1 MNKASLSNKVFTEN
15 PLLDEI
21 VYNARQLATET
32 VLKDF
37 DKANNNETLESIQN
51 GDILTAINRGTI
63 AFENFYYDEEILRSV
78 LGDDPNIRKYILDNK
93 TIPKSVRPALLNK
106 AVELFTE
113 NYEETNNYYRMLH
126 GDPYYDET
134 GTYEGLWI
142 DANEIDD
149 TIPTSISSVS
159 TQYKEEYDN
168 YGNVTSD
175 YQLIH
180 ELSITR
186 INMLQ
191 SNGTLENIIN
201 DTATLASWGM
211 TQEEVR
217 YLNFLGDKSID
228 YYSARSAERF
238 AMLYCPSC
246 DSEEVKQRYKDIFEA
261 NRLYLLYTVYS
272 EAYKFKSDYYDNFM
286 MIFLIIQTIID
297 MIIEL
302 PEYIIRRDIF
312 DTRTCKYIFES
323 NGVKYFK
330 DIPLRYQISLV
341 KNLNKLIKFKSTDKC
356 ILDIVSLFGFDN
368 INVFK
373 YYILKDRN
381 VRMLTEDE
389 RIDPVTNT
397 KLTLKNVEV
406 VNGTIIFPNDTSD
419 STRVQSKVLILD
431 ESNWPKIDANYYDNK
446 KEVTDSTGKTSIVE
460 DNDKNYELRFIRVPL
475 QGMYDDYIRADK
487 NLRTYDELTE
497 SDNYWI
503 GDKEY
508 ETIKSSVKD
517 LDFTVLR
524 SKYYSVE
531 AIVDLAKR
539 NFTLTYFMNILMY
552 NKVNKDSLKLSI
564 PTISTTKKVTLV
576 NAIMALYSLGYI
588 YYGSEDTIMDR
599 SDKIAQILG
608 FNMEADL
615 GVIAQNL
622 KDYHG
627 GMTLDDLCYAKDVA
641 TEDRH
646 GFQVPDAEKII
657 SYEQLQNIFRY
668 NKKIYDHVIE
678 VMKNPPSKEV
688 YNAYRYLYNSLF
700 IMNRNMEYFL
710 VGDNSIVDEYKK
722 AGYTTYFFVIPR
734 EENYV
739 DKEHYELDY
748 KWFLTT
754 LKENVLYF
762 EQSESFEEDHTFDLY
777 IFNGTDIEPV
787 NEYTCPYCSTR
798 LSSDSV
804 TSCPHCHKTLSKDT
818 IISGTATARMA
829 ATYREYLRY
838 NDTTLYSYLENIA
851 SMTNSDTRQEI
862 CINAIQQ
869 IVGYMK
875 DYIDEDGVDSDSTDD
890 IRLDEVFSG
899 LPSISLEFVKDY
911 IKEVIDF
918 FKSFKIFTHDSSIIY
933 IFDDKFE
940 NYIQLIDHVL
950 LKYLFDK
957 SEYIKI
963 EDWIAANKVNLTH
976 KEKSGILDKVWFSID
991 TWISKFYS
999 EYYNNDN
1006 YSEAQNRIKDLYQ
1019 YWSTMELSD
1028 IAMEEKY
1035 ITQLERFAVDAILRV
1050 LVDFTLEDK
1059 YEITDAIAGIND
1071 TLDIDTH
1078 YEEWISDLLSILISF
1093 TYEDGIESEYH
1104 YFCNHCGKEVESDDV
1119 IICPHCKKIIEDAVM
1134 KMHYKTHI
1142 TDDHSLY
1149 SKLVCENNRFDMTD
1163 NIGNSLND
1171 INSVDKYNLQD
1182 GYYKI
1187 ITTQF
1192 PAHVFDE

>member
-1 MNKASLSNKVFTEN
+1 MTKASLSNKVFTEN

-32 VLKDF
+32 VLKDY
-37 DKANNNETLESIQN
+37 DKANNNETVESIQN
-51 GDILTAINRGTI
+51 GDVLIAIKHGTAV
-63 AFENFYYDEEILRSV
+63 FENFYYDEDILRSV
-78 LGDDPNIRKYILDNK
+78 LGDDPNIRYYVIDNK
-93 TIPKSVRPALLNK
+93 KIPFSVRPALLEK
-106 AVELFTE
+106 AKELFLE
-113 NYEETNNYYRMLH
+113 NYEEMNNYYRMLH

-142 DANEIDD
+142 DVNAIDD
-149 TIPTSISSVS
+149 TTPTSIESIS
-159 TQYKEEYDN
+159 TQYKEEYDK
-168 YGNVTSD
+168 YGNVISD

-180 ELSITR
+180 ELSLTR

-191 SNGTLENIIN
+191 TNGTFENIIN
-201 DTATLASWGM
+201 DTTTLTSWGM

-228 YYSARSAERF
+228 YYEARTAERF

-261 NRLYLLYTVYS
+261 NRLYLLYTIYS

-297 MIIEL
+297 MVIEL

-356 ILDIVSLFGFDN
+356 ILDIVSLFGFDD

-381 VRMLTEDE
+381 VKMLTEDE
-389 RIDPVTNT
+389 RIDPVSNT
-397 KLTLKNVEV
+397 KLTLKNVKV
-406 VNGTIIFPNDTSD
+406 VNGTIIFPDDSSD
-419 STRVQSKVLILD
+419 STRVQSHMLVLD

-446 KEVTDSTGKTSIVE
+446 KEKTDTTGITTIVE

-475 QGMYDDYIRADK
+475 QGMYDDYIRTES

-552 NKVNKDSLKLSI
+552 NKVNKDALKLSI
-564 PTISTTKKVTLV
+564 PTISTSKKFTLI
-576 NAIMALYSLGYI
+576 NAIIALYSLGYI

-615 GVIAQNL
+615 GIIAQNL

-641 TEDRH
+641 EEDRH
-646 GFQVPDAEKII
+646 GFQIPDHEQII

-678 VMKNPPSKEV
+678 VMTDPPSKEV

-710 VGDNSIVDEYKK
+710 VGDTTVVDNYKK
-722 AGYTTYFFVIPR
+722 QGYTTYFFVIPR

-739 DKEHYELDY
+739 DREHYELDY
-748 KWFLTT
+748 KWFIST

-762 EQSESFEEDHTFDLY
+762 EQSETFEDDHTFDLY
-777 IFNGTDIEPV
+777 IFNGKELERV
-787 NEYTCPYCSTR
+787 NKYSCPKCGAQLTN
-798 LSSDSV
+798 DSV
-804 TSCPHCHKTLSKDT
+804 TSCPQCHKALTKDD
-818 IISGTATARMA
+818 IISEPTTARMA
-829 ATYREYLRY
+829 STYREYLRY
-838 NDTTLYSYLENIA
+838 NDTTLYSYIENIA

-862 CINAIQQ
+862 CVNAIQQ

-875 DYIDEDGVDSDSTDD
+875 DYIDEDGVDDDDTDD
-890 IRLDEVFSG
+890 IRLDVVFSG
-899 LPSISLEFVKDY
+899 LPSISLEFVKEY
-911 IKEVIDF
+911 VKEVIDF
-918 FKSFKIFTHDSSIIY
+918 FKSFKIFTHDSPIIY
-933 IFDDKFE
+933 IFDDKFS

-950 LKYLFDK
+950 LHYLFDK

-963 EDWIAANKVNLTH
+963 EDWISANKVNLTH
-976 KEKSGILDKVWFSID
+976 KERSGILDKVWFSID
-991 TWISKFYS
+991 TWISKNYQ

-1006 YSEAQNRIKDLYQ
+1006 YSIAQNRIKDLYD
-1019 YWSTMELSD
+1019 YYSTLELSD
-1028 IAMEEKY
+1028 IAMDEKY
-1035 ITQLERFAVDAILRV
+1035 VTQLEQFAVDAILKV

-1059 YEITDAIAGIND
+1059 YEIKDSIAGIND

-1078 YEEWISDLLSILISF
+1078 YEEWISDILSVINSYEF
-1093 TYEDGIESEYH
+1093 EDGIEVENH
-1104 YFCNHCGKEVESDDV
+1104 YFCNHCGKEIESDDIV
-1119 IICPHCKKIIEDAVM
+1119 ICPHCGKLVEDAIV
-1134 KMHYKTHI
+1134 KMQYKGNIYDSHEIYT
-1142 TDDHSLY
+1142 
-1149 SKLVCENNRFDMTD
+1149 KLICENNHVNVSDK
-1163 NIGNSLND
+1163 NSETLND
-1171 INSVDKYNLQD
+1171 LLFTEKCSFVD

-1187 ITTQF
+1187 ITTEL
-1192 PAHVFDE
+1192 PAHIFDE